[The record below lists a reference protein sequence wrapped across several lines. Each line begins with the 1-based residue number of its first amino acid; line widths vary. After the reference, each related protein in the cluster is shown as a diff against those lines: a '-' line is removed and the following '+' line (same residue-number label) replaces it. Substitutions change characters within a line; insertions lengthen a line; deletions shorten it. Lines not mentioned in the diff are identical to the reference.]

1 MAKKRHAQ
9 KGKVEQFEAA
19 PSKGR
24 NVLVIVFIT
33 LLLTTAVL
41 LIMAKMNNVNVFQ
54 TFDEVSNKVLPAK
67 KEATLDEASDHQL
80 EERVVSLQAE
90 IHEKESEMLAVENE
104 LNRQVQETEKL
115 EEERERLLEE
125 IESLK
130 TVSEEKTMKQREV
143 VKAFG
148 KMSAKSAAP
157 VLVEMD
163 DQEALTVLKGLKVDQ
178 VAAILE
184 KMTPKE
190 AAKFTSL
197 MSYEE

>member
-19 PSKGR
+19 SSKGR
-24 NVLVIVFIT
+24 NILVIVFIT